1 MRRLVLGIENDA
13 MPARCALMIRVS
25 GEEGLEISVLLCG
38 PNKQQLMG
46 QEMKK
51 IKRTFIY
58 HT

>member
-1 MRRLVLGIENDA
+1 